1 MMSIPNVGQP
11 MLKLVSAAL
20 VLLWACC
27 VFFRGLLGEM
37 GLGEGTQRPNR
48 TPSSAPKGLE
58 YRRVRR
64 FGRRLVAV
72 RLQVILC

>member
-1 MMSIPNVGQP
+1 
-11 MLKLVSAAL
+11 MLELVSRAA
-20 VLLWACC
+20 VLCWVLCI
-27 VFFRGLLGEM
+27 FLRGLLGEM

>member
-1 MMSIPNVGQP
+1 

-20 VLLWACC
+20 VACWALCIFLRAL
-27 VFFRGLLGEM
+27 VAEQAPIGRY
-37 GLGEGTQRPNR
+37 TARQARP
-48 TPSSAPKGLE
+48 SQAPRGLE